1 MVKHL
6 QPICINLKSTKKI
19 REELKKLMNYE
30 EKMIPI
36 YEHEIYIDKIKLKI
50 LKVNQLKQHILNE
63 DWSSA
68 IAVLNHDIRKLDEK
82 QDEMKSQAKKI
93 IKQVQP
99 NYTSST
105 IDD

>member
-1 MVKHL
+1 M
-6 QPICINLKSTKKI
+6 QPICINLKSTKNI
-19 REELKKLMNYE
+19 REELEKLMNHE

-36 YEHEIYIDKIKLKI
+36 YQHEVHIDKVKLKI
-50 LKVNQLKQHILNE
+50 KKVNQLKQYILNE

-68 IAVLNHDIRKLDEK
+68 FSMLSHDIKKLEEK

-99 NYTSST
+99 NYTSRT

>member
-1 MVKHL
+1 
-6 QPICINLKSTKKI
+6 
-19 REELKKLMNYE
+19 MNYE

-36 YEHEIYIDKIKLKI
+36 YQHEVYIDKIKTKI
-50 LKVNQLKQHILNE
+50 IKVNTLKHYILNE